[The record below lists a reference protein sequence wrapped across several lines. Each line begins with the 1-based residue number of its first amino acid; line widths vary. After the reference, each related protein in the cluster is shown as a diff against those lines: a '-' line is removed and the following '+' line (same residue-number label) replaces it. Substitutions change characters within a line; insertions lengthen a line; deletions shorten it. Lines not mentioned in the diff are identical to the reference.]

1 MSPIPFSS
9 SSFNRRALLGL
20 GVSAVV
26 LSAAR
31 PVFAQGGDKPVR
43 FILPISAGSG
53 VDAIARAA
61 SVALGKALGQPVVI
75 ENLPGAGGITGTSA
89 VIKAPPDG
97 FTLGMVSNNHV
108 INPSVFKKMPFDAI
122 ADITPISVVG
132 AAPLVLAVNPKL
144 PAKNVKELVALL
156 RAKPEGYNY
165 ASSGNGTII
174 HLAGEMFMDEAGVKA
189 RHIPYKGTGPM
200 VTDMIAGQVEM
211 GVVALP
217 AVQPHLKSGALR
229 AIGVCGPARS
239 PAAPDMPTIAEQGL
253 PNYAVEGWFAV
264 IGPPKMQPADVKR
277 VHEGIVAAFG
287 APEVREAM
295 DKQGNIVKPTTPEQ
309 AASYFR
315 SEAARYAALVKKAN
329 VVLE

>member
-1 MSPIPFSS
+1 MRNQQP
-9 SSFNRRALLGL
+9 SFIDRRALLGL
-20 GVSAVV
+20 GAGV
-26 LSAAR
+26 AALAAW
-31 PVFAQGGDKPVR
+31 PAWAQGDRPVR

-53 VDAIARAA
+53 VDAIVRAA
-61 SVALGKALGQPVVI
+61 TVALGKAFGQPVVV
-75 ENLPGAGGITGTSA
+75 ENQPGAGGITGTSTVVKA
-89 VIKAPPDG
+89 VPDG

-108 INPSVFKKMPFDAI
+108 INPAVFRKMPFDPI
-122 ADITPISVVG
+122 ADVTPISVVG
-132 AAPLVLAVNPKL
+132 ATPLVLAVNPKL

-217 AVQPHLKSGALR
+217 AVQPHLRSGALR
-229 AIGVCGPARS
+229 AIGLCGPARS
-239 PAAPDMPTIAEQGL
+239 PAAPEMPTIAEQGL
-253 PNYAVEGWFAV
+253 PNYVVEGWFAV
-264 IGPPKMQPADVKR
+264 IGPAKMQAADVQR
-277 VHEGIVAAFG
+277 VHDAVAAAF
-287 APEVREAM
+287 ASAEVREAM
-295 DKQGNIVKPTTPEQ
+295 DKQGNLIKPTTPEQ
-309 AASYFR
+309 AAAYFR

>member
-1 MSPIPFSS
+1 MRTILPPMT
-9 SSFNRRALLGL
+9 RRTVLGF
-20 GVSAVV
+20 GA
-26 LSAAR
+26 SAAAVAAC
-31 PVFAQGGDKPVR
+31 PALAQGSDKPIR

-53 VDAIARAA
+53 VDAIVRAA
-61 SVALGKALGQPVVI
+61 SVALGKAFGQPVVI
-75 ENLPGAGGITGTSA
+75 ENLPGAGGITGTS
-89 VIKAPPDG
+89 VLVKAAPDG
-97 FTLGMVSNNHV
+97 LTLGVVSNNHV
-108 INPSVFKKMPFDAI
+108 INPAVYKKMPFDAI
-122 ADITPISVVG
+122 TDVTPISVVG
-132 AAPLVLAVNPKL
+132 ATPLVLVVNPKL

-156 RAKPEGYNY
+156 RARPESYNY

-229 AIGVCGPARS
+229 AIGLCGPARS
-239 PAAPDMPTIAEQGL
+239 PAAPDIPTIAEQGL
-253 PNYAVEGWFAV
+253 PNYVVEGWFAV
-264 IGPPKMQPADVKR
+264 IGPPKMQAADVHR
-277 VHEGIVAAFG
+277 VHDAVAAAFTS
-287 APEVREAM
+287 AEVREAM
-295 DKQGNIVKPTTPEQ
+295 DKQGNIIKPTSPEQ

>member
-1 MSPIPFSS
+1 MTTNLLPIT
-9 SSFNRRALLGL
+9 RRTVLGF
-20 GVSAVV
+20 GA
-26 LSAAR
+26 SAAALAAC
-31 PVFAQGGDKPVR
+31 PALAQGSDKPIR

-53 VDAIARAA
+53 VDNIVRAA
-61 SVALGKALGQPVVI
+61 SVALGKAFGQPVVI
-75 ENLPGAGGITGTSA
+75 ENMPGAGGITGTA
-89 VIKAPPDG
+89 AIVKAAPDG
-97 FTLGMVSNNHV
+97 LTLGMVSNNHV

-122 ADITPISVVG
+122 NDITPISVVG
-132 AAPLVLAVNPKL
+132 ATPLVLLVNPKL

-200 VTDMIAGQVEM
+200 VTDMMAGQVEI

-217 AVQPHLKSGALR
+217 AVQQHIKSGALR
-229 AIGVCGPARS
+229 AIGICGPARS
-239 PAAPDMPTIAEQGL
+239 QAAPDIPTIAEQGL
-253 PNYAVEGWFAV
+253 PNYSVEGWFAV
-264 IGPPKMQPADVKR
+264 IGPPKMQAADIQR
-277 VHEGIVAAFG
+277 VHDAVVAAFSS
-287 APEVREAM
+287 AEVREAM
-295 DKQGNIVKPTTPEQ
+295 DKQGNIVKPTSPEQ

-329 VVLE
+329 VVVE

>member
-1 MSPIPFSS
+1 MTTNFFPM
-9 SSFNRRALLGL
+9 NRRAMLGL
-20 GVSAVV
+20 GA
-26 LSAAR
+26 SAAAFAAF
-31 PVFAQGGDKPVR
+31 PALAQGSDKPIR

-122 ADITPISVVG
+122 NDITPISVVG
-132 AAPLVLAVNPKL
+132 ATPLVLAVNPKL

-239 PAAPDMPTIAEQGL
+239 PAAPDMPTIAEQGV
-253 PNYAVEGWFAV
+253 PGYESGTWQGVVAARGTPDAV
-264 IGPPKMQPADVKR
+264 IARLNKELVRIIRTPDIRARLAGQGAEVVTMT
-277 VHEGIVAAFG
+277 
-287 APEVREAM
+287 APEQDQFFAKERARWAQVI
-295 DKQGNIVKPTTPEQ
+295 QQ
-309 AASYFR
+309 AN
-315 SEAARYAALVKKAN
+315 LK
-329 VVLE
+329 LD

>member
-1 MSPIPFSS
+1 MTPNILPMT
-9 SSFNRRALLGL
+9 RRTMLGFGAGTAAL
-20 GVSAVV
+20 
-26 LSAAR
+26 AAF
-31 PVFAQGGDKPVR
+31 PSFAQGSDKPIR

-53 VDAIARAA
+53 VDNIVRAA
-61 SVALGKALGQPVVI
+61 SVALGKAFGQPVVV
-75 ENLPGAGGITGTSA
+75 ENMPGAGGITGTA
-89 VIKAPPDG
+89 AIVKAAPDG
-97 FTLGMVSNNHV
+97 LTLGMVSNNHV

-122 ADITPISVVG
+122 NDITPISVVG
-132 AAPLVLAVNPKL
+132 ATPLVLMVNPKL
-144 PAKNVKELVALL
+144 PARNVKELVALL

-200 VTDMIAGQVEM
+200 VTDMMAGQVEI

-217 AVQPHLKSGALR
+217 AVQQHIKSGALR
-229 AIGVCGPARS
+229 AIGVCGPSRS
-239 PAAPDMPTIAEQGL
+239 PAAPDIPTIAEQGL

-264 IGPPKMQPADVKR
+264 IGPPKMQAADIKR
-277 VHEGIVAAFG
+277 VHDAVVAAYIS
-287 APEVREAM
+287 AEVREAM
-295 DKQGNIVKPTTPEQ
+295 DKQGNVIKPTSPEE

-315 SEAARYAALVKKAN
+315 TEAARYAALVKKAN

>member
-1 MSPIPFSS
+1 MHKILPPMT
-9 SSFNRRALLGL
+9 RRAVLGF
-20 GVSAVV
+20 GA
-26 LSAAR
+26 SAAALAAC
-31 PVFAQGGDKPVR
+31 PVLAQGSDKPIR

-53 VDAIARAA
+53 VDAIVRAA
-61 SVALGKALGQPVVI
+61 SVALGKAFGQPVVV

-89 VIKAPPDG
+89 LVKAAPDG
-97 FTLGMVSNNHV
+97 LTLGMVSNNHV
-108 INPSVFKKMPFDAI
+108 INPAVYKKMPFDAI
-122 ADITPISVVG
+122 ADVTPISVVG
-132 AAPLVLAVNPKL
+132 ATPLVLAVNPKL
-144 PAKNVKELVALL
+144 PARNVKELVALL

-229 AIGVCGPARS
+229 AIGLCGPTRS
-239 PAAPDMPTIAEQGL
+239 PAAPDIPTIAEQGL

-264 IGPPKMQPADVKR
+264 IGPPKMQAADIQR
-277 VHEGIVAAFG
+277 VHDAVATAFTS
-287 APEVREAM
+287 AEVREAM
-295 DKQGNIVKPTTPEQ
+295 DKQGNIIKPTSPEQ

>member
-1 MSPIPFSS
+1 MTTNLFPM
-9 SSFNRRALLGL
+9 NRRAMLGL
-20 GVSAVV
+20 GA
-26 LSAAR
+26 SAAALATF
-31 PVFAQGGDKPVR
+31 PALAQGSDKPIR

-53 VDAIARAA
+53 VDNIVRAA
-61 SVALGKALGQPVVI
+61 SVSLGKAFGQPVVI
-75 ENLPGAGGITGTSA
+75 ENMPGAGGITGTSA
-89 VIKAPPDG
+89 IVKAAPDG
-97 FTLGMVSNNHV
+97 LTLGMVSNNHV

-122 ADITPISVVG
+122 NDITPISVVG
-132 AAPLVLAVNPKL
+132 ATPLVLMVNPKL

-156 RAKPEGYNY
+156 RAKPDGYNY

-200 VTDMIAGQVEM
+200 VTDMMAGQVEI

-217 AVQPHLKSGALR
+217 AVQQHIKSGALR

-239 PAAPDMPTIAEQGL
+239 PAASDIPTIAEQGL

-264 IGPPKMQPADVKR
+264 IGPPKMQAADIKR
-277 VHEGIVAAFG
+277 AHDAVAA
-287 APEVREAM
+287 AYTSAEVREAM
-295 DKQGNIVKPTTPEQ
+295 DKQGNVIKPTSPEE

>member
-1 MSPIPFSS
+1 MCI
-9 SSFNRRALLGL
+9 RD
-20 GVSAVV
+20 
-26 LSAAR
+26 R
-31 PVFAQGGDKPVR
+31 PV
-43 FILPISAGSG
+43 
-53 VDAIARAA
+53 
-61 SVALGKALGQPVVI
+61 VV
-75 ENLPGAGGITGTSA
+75 ENQPGAGGITGTST
-89 VIKAPPDG
+89 VVKAAPDG

-108 INPSVFKKMPFDAI
+108 INPAVFRKMPFDPI
-122 ADITPISVVG
+122 ADVTPISVVG
-132 AAPLVLAVNPKL
+132 ATPLVLAVNPKL

-229 AIGVCGPARS
+229 AIGLCGPARS
-239 PAAPDMPTIAEQGL
+239 PAAPEMPTVAEQGL
-253 PNYAVEGWFAV
+253 PNYVVEGWFAV
-264 IGPPKMQPADVKR
+264 IGPAKMQAADVQR
-277 VHEGIVAAFG
+277 VHDAVAAAFVSAEG
-287 APEVREAM
+287 REAM
-295 DKQGNIVKPTTPEQ
+295 DKQGNLIKPTTPEQ
-309 AASYFR
+309 AAAYFR

>member
-1 MSPIPFSS
+1 MHTTLPPMT
-9 SSFNRRALLGL
+9 RRAVLGF
-20 GVSAVV
+20 GAC
-26 LSAAR
+26 AAALAAC
-31 PVFAQGGDKPVR
+31 PALAQGSDKPVR

-53 VDAIARAA
+53 VDAIVRAA
-61 SVALGKALGQPVVI
+61 SVALGKAFGQPVVV
-75 ENLPGAGGITGTSA
+75 ENLPGAGGITGTS
-89 VIKAPPDG
+89 VLVKAAPDG
-97 FTLGMVSNNHV
+97 LTLGVVSNNHV
-108 INPSVFKKMPFDAI
+108 INPAVYKKMPFDAI
-122 ADITPISVVG
+122 TDVTPISVVG
-132 AAPLVLAVNPKL
+132 ATPLVLVVNPKL

-156 RAKPEGYNY
+156 RARPESYNY

-229 AIGVCGPARS
+229 AVGLCGPARS
-239 PAAPDMPTIAEQGL
+239 PAAPDIPTIAEQGL

-264 IGPPKMQPADVKR
+264 IGPPKMQAADVQR
-277 VHEGIVAAFG
+277 VHDAVAAAFTS
-287 APEVREAM
+287 AEVRDAM
-295 DKQGNIVKPTTPEQ
+295 DKQGNIIKPTSSEQ